1 MTGLIASAG
10 YFTFAVAA
18 GVRKSENSSL
28 PEEFSQQATAK
39 VAGSERIEKGC
50 RFCCLA

>member
-1 MTGLIASAG
+1 MTRLIAPTG

-18 GVRKSENSSL
+18 AVRKSENSSL

-39 VAGSERIEKGC
+39 VVGSERIEKGC